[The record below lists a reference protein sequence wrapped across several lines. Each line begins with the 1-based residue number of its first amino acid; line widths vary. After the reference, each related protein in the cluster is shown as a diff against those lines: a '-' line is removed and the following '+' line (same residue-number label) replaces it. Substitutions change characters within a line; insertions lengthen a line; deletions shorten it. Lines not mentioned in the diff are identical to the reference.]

1 MRAVWLREFGGPEVL
16 VPGEAPDPRPGPGQ
30 VVIEVAAIGIPFV
43 ETQVRSG
50 VAPVPLPRLPII
62 PGNGVGGTV
71 VEVGPGA
78 DPALAGLRVVTSLK
92 GSGGYAERVA
102 ADTGGLIA
110 VPPELD
116 LHDAVALLADGRT
129 AMGIVRA
136 AAPRPGEWVLVESAA
151 GGVGSLLVQLAAGA
165 GAQVVA
171 VAGSR
176 RKLDLATEL
185 GAKVTADY
193 TEDGWGDRVREAVGD
208 AGVHVVFD
216 GVGGA
221 VGRTAFELVA
231 PRGRFLMFGAAS
243 GTVTDATVA
252 EVFQRGI
259 ALITGGQMFGS
270 PAGIKALAEAALAE
284 AAAGRLRPV
293 IGQTF
298 PLERAADAHAAIQA
312 RTTLGKTLLIPS
324 GDLEVRS

>member
-1 MRAVWLREFGGPEVL
+1 MRAVWLQEFGGPEVL

-62 PGNGVGGTV
+62 PGNGVGGTI
-71 VEVGPGA
+71 VEVGPDA
-78 DPALAGLRVVTSLK
+78 DPALQGRRVVTSLG

-102 ADTGGLIA
+102 VDIGGLIT

-116 LHDAVALLADGRT
+116 ITDAVALLADGRT
-129 AMGIVRA
+129 AMGLIRA

-151 GGVGSLLVQLAAGA
+151 GGLGSLLVQLLSNA

-171 VAGSR
+171 VASSQ
-176 RKLDLATEL
+176 RKLDLAAEL

-193 TEDGWGDRVREAVGD
+193 TRDGWGDRVREAVGE
-208 AGVHVVFD
+208 AGVRIVLD

-221 VGRTAFELVA
+221 IGRTAFELLA
-231 PRGRFLMFGAAS
+231 PRGRFVMFGAAS
-243 GTVTDATVA
+243 GAPTHATVA

-259 ALITGGQMFGS
+259 VLVTIGQFFDS
-270 PAGIKALAEAALAE
+270 PADIKAMAEAAIAE

-298 PLERAADAHAAIQA
+298 PLERAGDAHAAIEA
-312 RTTLGKTLLIPS
+312 RTTLGKTLLIP
-324 GDLEVRS
+324 